1 MHELN
6 RCSGRRACHA
16 EALAKAGRLRWAVAR
31 KPFRVPPSTWPPY
44 YSRFAFPLLV
54 FSIVSTYP
62 LALNIISDCW
72 ILFTVIWLIAAFWTK
87 RSVYKESRWQR
98 LGYVIPIL
106 VGGYLV
112 FKGQRLSDPLNL
124 RVIPHVDA
132 LAWIGVVL
140 CSAGLA
146 FCVWARFTLGRNWS
160 GVVTFKG
167 GHELITRGP
176 YALVRH
182 PIYTGLLTMFVATV
196 IVLGHVAGIIA
207 LPLVFASIWIKL
219 LHEEKLMLEKF
230 PDQYAAYQCRVKR
243 LIPFI
248 L

>member
-1 MHELN
+1 MQ
-6 RCSGRRACHA
+6 
-16 EALAKAGRLRWAVAR
+16 
-31 KPFRVPPSTWPPY
+31 
-44 YSRFAFPLLV
+44 
-54 FSIVSTYP
+54 IYP
-62 LALNIISDCW
+62 LALNIISACW
-72 ILFTVIWLIAAFWTK
+72 TVFAVIWLLAAFATK
-87 RSVYKESRWQR
+87 KSVYQESRAQR

-140 CSAGLA
+140 CIVGLA
-146 FCVWARFTLGRNWS
+146 FCIWARFTLGRNWS
-160 GVVTFKG
+160 GVVTLKG
-167 GHELITRGP
+167 GHELISNGP

-207 LPLVFASIWIKL
+207 MPFVFVSLWIKL
-219 LHEEKLMLEKF
+219 RHEEKLMLKQF
-230 PDQYAAYQCRVKR
+230 PEQYAAYQRRVKR
-243 LIPFI
+243 IIPFI

>member
-1 MHELN
+1 M
-6 RCSGRRACHA
+6 SA
-16 EALAKAGRLRWAVAR
+16 
-31 KPFRVPPSTWPPY
+31 
-44 YSRFAFPLLV
+44 
-54 FSIVSTYP
+54 YP

-72 ILFTVIWLIAAFWTK
+72 ILFAVIWIIAAFWTK

-98 LGYVIPIL
+98 LGYAIPIL

-124 RVIPHVDA
+124 RVIPRVDA
-132 LAWIGVVL
+132 LAWTSVAL
-140 CSAGLA
+140 CLAGLA
-146 FCVWARFTLGRNWS
+146 FCIWARFTLGRNWS

-182 PIYTGLLTMFVATV
+182 SIYTGLLTMLAATV
-196 IVLGHVAGIIA
+196 VVLGHVAGIIGM
-207 LPLVFASIWIKL
+207 LLVLVSIWIKL
-219 LHEEKLMLEKF
+219 RYEEKLMLQKF
-230 PDQYAAYQCRVKR
+230 PGQYTAYQRRVKR